1 MAERKNEYRRLAR
14 ECFSLAQT
22 TSGEES
28 RLTLIEMARVW
39 TRLADEQDVAFPL
52 AGVVGPHPV
61 VQQQQQVPAQKGR
74 WHRRGDSR
82 GSSCSERPWLGVM
95 VMLAAVLCTASGNR
109 AARAP

>member
-52 AGVVGPHPV
+52 AGVVAHQPV
-61 VQQQQQVPAQKGR
+61 VQEQQQVQLHKDGT
-74 WHRRGDSR
+74 
-82 GSSCSERPWLGVM
+82 E
-95 VMLAAVLCTASGNR
+95 
-109 AARAP
+109 